1 MDGKRKGKGRVS
13 CGPSCTARED
23 RWKRTMLERTTDV
36 LVNPGSNT
44 EAERMRSDKDGDK
57 HEPDPFRLLILLPS
71 VRLVELEL
79 AKSSGSDVV
88 VDDLGPYQQHVS
100 ELERIK
106 AEGAPSAVPSWL
118 NRLTG
123 TWILFPVRLS
133 VTVSV

>member
-1 MDGKRKGKGRVS
+1 MEAHDVGANDGCVGESGVKHPATGYVGLKS
-13 CGPSCTARED
+13 A
-23 RWKRTMLERTTDV
+23 
-36 LVNPGSNT
+36 